1 MALFRQRIVEV
12 PPALEGKILNLTK
25 VTPKYILQHTEP
37 ANVWSEG
44 LRNLREVGN
53 IKFVAPIPP
62 YKMG

>member
-37 ANVWSEG
+37 AKYDLKVFEIF
-44 LRNLREVGN
+44 E
-53 IKFVAPIPP
+53 K
-62 YKMG
+62 